1 MTNNKA
7 ALILLRA
14 ETIVFGVP
22 EIEYI
27 KAVEIAIK
35 LLNRE
40 EYNPPIS
47 REQYENLARLE

>member
-1 MTNNKA
+1 MTSNEA

-14 ETIVFGVP
+14 EIIVFGVP

-40 EYNPPIS
+40 EYNSLIP
-47 REQYENLARLE
+47 REQFETLAKLE